1 MDGLE
6 VPMATRRVGDSDEEE
21 ATSIDLGARSKSAS
35 KSVASSPALAKRP
48 VAPRPPAIADDDED
62 ATEFLSRRPPSQ
74 AQSRP
79 LPAPEP
85 ALRARGR
92 AVPISTAEIPTPTA
106 AATDLST
113 SSASAVPTSPSS
125 APSSSSSS
133 GRPARE
139 STEPLVTLKEPARA
153 PRPLPD
159 ATGSTTAAQ
168 RQHPPID
175 DVSTTGSH
183 PTASVPRITRIVGTP
198 DDTESTMPPGG
209 TDAKRV
215 AQAAQQVQATLQRER
230 ERERER
236 DARARSATI
245 THNLND
251 ETQAPDSD
259 STQAPHSSPDAP
271 REDAVVEAA
280 HDGVLVVEAPVD
292 AVVVVN
298 GVERGK
304 GVVRVSD
311 LDRNA
316 KHAVRIHAPGHQP
329 WSGSVTLEGKSAAK
343 IRPTLK
349 PRPR

>member
-1 MDGLE
+1 
-6 VPMATRRVGDSDEEE
+6 MATRRVGDSDEEE
-21 ATSIDLGARSKSAS
+21 ATSIDLGARSKSEAAKSVGS

-48 VAPRPPAIADDDED
+48 VQARPPAIADDDED

-79 LPAPEP
+79 LPSPEP

-92 AVPISTAEIPTPTA
+92 AVPINTGEIPAPTVT
-106 AATDLST
+106 TDLST
-113 SSASAVPTSPSS
+113 SP
-125 APSSSSSS
+125 SSSSS

-183 PTASVPRITRIVGTP
+183 PTASVPRITRIHVVGTP

-209 TDAKRV
+209 TDAKRA
-215 AQAAQQVQATLQRER
+215 AQAAQQVQATLQR

-259 STQAPHSSPDAP
+259 ATQAPHSAPDSPKK
-271 REDAVVEAA
+271 DAVVEAA
-280 HDGVLVVEAPVD
+280 HDGVLVVEAPAD

-304 GVVRVSD
+304 GVVRVTD

-349 PRPR
+349 PRLR